1 MTAHLAVC
9 GVGAALAMAGHFPRR
24 PRSWA
29 PHAVALLAMVL
40 ACLPGTGRAGLP
52 LALAALAGVLGWQL
66 WALPAVRERCA
77 GCSDTLAMAALV
89 TLAAA
94 VPAGAGTAVH
104 SAGMH
109 SAAAHSATADG
120 DRLQIALAVLA
131 CWLLVRVCTRLA
143 AAAPPGRRV
152 RAPGDV
158 ARSCGGLLML
168 AGMTTMVA

>member
-24 PRSWA
+24 PRSWV

-52 LALAALAGVLGWQL
+52 LALAALAGVLVWQL
-66 WALPAVRERCA
+66 WALPSVRERCA

-89 TLAAA
+89 MLTAA
-94 VPAGAGTAVH
+94 VPADAGTAH
-104 SAGMH
+104 AATH
-109 SAAAHSATADG
+109 AAAHSAAVDG

-143 AAAPPGRRV
+143 AAAPTGRRV

>member
-1 MTAHLAVC
+1 VTAHLAVC

-24 PRSWA
+24 PRSWV
-29 PHAVALLAMVL
+29 PHAVTLLAMVL
-40 ACLPGTGRAGLP
+40 ACLPGTGRLGLP

-66 WALPAVRERCA
+66 WALPSVRERCA
-77 GCSDTLAMAALV
+77 ECSDTLAMAALIAL
-89 TLAAA
+89 TAA
-94 VPAGAGTAVH
+94 VPAVAGTAVH
-104 SAGMH
+104 SAAMH
-109 SAAAHSATADG
+109 SAAVHSAAGG